1 MGNTTPNGKERNVQ
15 ARTGDVI
22 PFSFEKKQVRTLLVN
37 GEPWVVA
44 ADVCRVLSVA
54 NAARALSRLD
64 DDEKG
69 IHIVNTLG
77 GAQNLS
83 IVNESGLYSLI
94 LTSRKPEAKRFKKWV
109 TAEVLPAIRK
119 HGRYEDQGKM
129 QTLLGETIGTDAVH
143 ALSNLVKGKVCML
156 PAALRRQA
164 AAKIWSQT
172 HAAFGVRSA
181 ADIPAAQL
189 DSVRNFI
196 AAYALEGEWLPK
208 QSEGGYVITASQA
221 YELANL
227 LHCAAWV
234 EHRWKQGIGE
244 GLKAMNRRMWSC
256 TVEHVDRLGG
266 TGRRLDQGLKAM
278 LEEVSRSGPRA
289 GDRPDQVPRFAD
301 AGFEAMGRA
310 AA

>member
-15 ARTGDVI
+15 ARTGEVI
-22 PFSFEKKQVRTLLVN
+22 SFSFEKKQVRTLLVD
-37 GEPWVVA
+37 GEPWLVA
-44 ADVCRVLSVA
+44 ADVCRVLLVA
-54 NAARALSRLD
+54 NTARALSRLD

-69 IHIVNTLG
+69 VHSVNTLG

-129 QTLLGETIGTDAVH
+129 HTLLGETIGTDAVH

-164 AAKIWSQT
+164 TAKIWSQT

-196 AAYALEGEWLPK
+196 AAYALEGEWLPRDEHK
-208 QSEGGYVITASQA
+208 ELSSTDWSNIAGLIHCVHAV
-221 YELANL
+221 YEIMVESKLSTHLSGLGSKTGMLIMDQLWDGLGSAGHISRYCADSLA
-227 LHCAAWV
+227 
-234 EHRWKQGIGE
+234 
-244 GLKAMNRRMWSC
+244 
-256 TVEHVDRLGG
+256 
-266 TGRRLDQGLKAM
+266 TG
-278 LEEVSRSGPRA
+278 
-289 GDRPDQVPRFAD
+289 
-301 AGFEAMGRA
+301 GRA